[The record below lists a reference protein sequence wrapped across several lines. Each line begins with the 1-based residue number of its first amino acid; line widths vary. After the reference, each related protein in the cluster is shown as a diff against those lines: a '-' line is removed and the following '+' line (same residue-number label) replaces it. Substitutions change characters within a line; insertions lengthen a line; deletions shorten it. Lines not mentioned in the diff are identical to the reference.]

1 MRLFVVTGVITLMA
15 SVAFAQTPDPLPPTN
30 ATHEVA
36 NDLGTPTGH
45 ELSAG
50 LASYTYREPGAHDI
64 SIHGTRFVTDYSGTA
79 SINRRR
85 RWFAQAQLQSTLG
98 NVSYTGW
105 CSPFMITPEPASPN
119 GYALDV
125 GDASPCSESG
135 DKDWYV
141 EGRGLAGKD
150 FIGQAWGWSPYTGLG
165 LRHLSNGITGTPG
178 YRTDD
183 YLYLPVGMTARTGAG
198 SDGALSFNVEFD
210 AFLHGWQKTRDSA
223 LGGGDIPATPIAPP
237 FTIEG
242 FSDVSFSQP
251 GGWALRASS
260 RIPMT
265 RHLAVEPYFVRW
277 DVQASPVNYETA
289 TYTVYDVTAREQ
301 FGAYEPHNT
310 TNEFGVRF
318 GIHF

>member
-1 MRLFVVTGVITLMA
+1 MKRLVVAAAITLMA
-15 SVAFAQTPDPLPPTN
+15 TTTSAQTPDPVPP
-30 ATHEVA
+30 AHSSA
-36 NDLGTPTGH
+36 DLGSDLGTRTGH

-50 LASYTYREPGAHDI
+50 LASYTYREPGTHDI
-64 SIHGTRFVTDYSGTA
+64 SIHGTRFVTDYAGTA
-79 SINRRR
+79 SIYQRRHV
-85 RWFAQAQLQSTLG
+85 FAQAQLQTTLG

-105 CSPFMITPEPASPN
+105 CSPFIITPEPASPN

-141 EGRGLAGKD
+141 EARGLAGKD
-150 FIGQAWGWSPYTGLG
+150 VIGQRWGWSPYTGLG

-183 YLYLPVGMTARTGAG
+183 YLYLPVGMTTRTSVG

-210 AFLHGWQKTRDSA
+210 ALLHGWQKTRDSA
-223 LGGGDIPATPIAPP
+223 LGGGEVPATPIAPP

-242 FSDVSFSQP
+242 LSDVSFSQP

-265 RHLAVEPYFVRW
+265 RHVAVEPYFVRW
-277 DVQASPVNYETA
+277 DVRSSPTNYETA
-289 TYTVYDVTAREQ
+289 TFTVNDVTAREQ
-301 FGAYEPHNT
+301 FGAYEPRNT
-310 TNEFGVRF
+310 TNEFGVRLGVRF
-318 GIHF
+318 